1 MDELETRLA
10 GPADLGALV
19 EIYNEAVAAEATAD
33 LEPLSVD
40 ARRAWLDEH
49 PADRHPVVVA
59 TLDAQVVGWA
69 SFSPYRPGRGALR
82 HTAEISYFVRASH
95 HRRGIG
101 STLLRDCLARCPEL
115 GLRTLFAILLDDNRA
130 SIRLL
135 ERFGFERWGFL
146 PRVALFGGREV
157 GHLYYGRRV
166 D

>member
-1 MDELETRLA
+1 VDGLETRLA

-33 LEPLSVD
+33 LEPWTVE
-40 ARRAWLDEH
+40 ARRDWLDQH

-69 SFSPYRPGRGALR
+69 SFSPYRPGRAALR

-101 STLLRDCLARCPEL
+101 SALLRDCLTRCG
-115 GLRTLFAILLDDNRA
+115 GLRLHTLFAILLDDNRP

-135 ERFGFERWGFL
+135 ERFGFERWGAL
-146 PRVALFGGREV
+146 PRVASFGGREV